1 MSVRKAVVTAAGLG
15 TRFLPATKSQPKE
28 TLPIVDKPMIQ
39 YVVEEA
45 VASGIQ
51 QIILVTS
58 AGKRAIEDYFD
69 RSLELEHA
77 LEQRGSMELV
87 KQMQAISDLAEFCY
101 VRQKEPL
108 GLGDAVLT
116 AREVIGR
123 EPFAVILP
131 DDIIASQEPA
141 LKQLMRVQEKYG
153 ASVVAIERVPI
164 ENSASYGIIEPQR
177 VEERTYKVKR
187 MIEKPPPEKAPSN
200 MAIVGRYILIP
211 EVFDALKEV
220 KPGAGGEIQLTDALD
235 MLIKHHPVY
244 AYEFDGKRYDAGS
257 PMGLLK
263 ASVELALVRP
273 DIGPAFRR
281 YLQELK
287 LNFS

>member
-263 ASVELALVRP
+263 ASVELALTRP